1 VKVLQEVSEI
11 ATALADAPDRPLFK
25 GVAENPHAGHTGDTA
40 AVDMGRIS
48 GAFRILAALR
58 MACGFPMCM
67 LVEFDGKPIE
77 NLYDFTYALRQ
88 HQPGDKSR

>member
-1 VKVLQEVSEI
+1 MRAI
-11 ATALADAPDRPLFK
+11 RATR
-25 GVAENPHAGHTGDTA
+25 A

-88 HQPGDKSR
+88 HQPGDKVQVKVLRNGAPVVADVVLTKRNQV